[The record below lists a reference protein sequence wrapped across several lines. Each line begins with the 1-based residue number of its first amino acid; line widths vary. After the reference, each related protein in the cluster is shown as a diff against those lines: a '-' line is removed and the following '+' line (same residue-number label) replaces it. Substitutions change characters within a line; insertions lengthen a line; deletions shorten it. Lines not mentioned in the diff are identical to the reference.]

1 MTSPALRRGLFA
13 LLTSLALG
21 WGRSEAAA
29 QGGAALGPVQVISLA
44 AAKVNTL
51 SVSVTSGA
59 VQTIAA
65 VQDNTVNSFPTPVV
79 ITTQWDVNPGQVN
92 NISLVAYFTTP
103 SQAMVGGTVQIP
115 SSRVLGRMATGL
127 ATTFTA
133 FTQAAVAGAGTAG
146 GSLRLFS
153 ESISG
158 PNKGTLSRTDNLD
171 LQLDLVG
178 FPDLPVG
185 TYTGT
190 LNIRAV
196 AQ

>member
-1 MTSPALRRGLFA
+1 MTPSALRRGLFA
-13 LLTSLALG
+13 LLTSITLG

-44 AAKVNTL
+44 AARINTL
-51 SVSVTSGA
+51 SVSVTSGS
-59 VQTIAA
+59 VQTITA
-65 VQDNTVNSFPTPVV
+65 VQDNAVNSFPTPAV

-92 NISLVAYFTTP
+92 SISLVAYFTTP
-103 SQAMVGGTVQIP
+103 SQALVGGTVQIP
-115 SSRVLGRMATGL
+115 SSRVLGRMTTGL

-146 GSLRLFS
+146 GSLQLFS
-153 ESISG
+153 ENISG
-158 PNKGTLSRTDNLD
+158 PNKGTLTRTDNLD
-171 LQLDLVG
+171 LQLNLVG

-185 TYTGT
+185 VYTGT

>member
-1 MTSPALRRGLFA
+1 MTPLALRRGLSA
-13 LLTSLALG
+13 LIASLALG

-29 QGGAALGPVQVISLA
+29 QGGGTLGPVQVISLA
-44 AAKVNTL
+44 AERISILT
-51 SVSVTSGA
+51 VSVTSGS

-65 VQDNTVNSFPTPVV
+65 VQDNSVNAFPTPVV

-92 NISLVAYFTTP
+92 SISLVAYFTTP
-103 SQAMVGGTVQIP
+103 SQALVGGTVQIP
-115 SSRVLGRMATGL
+115 SSRVLGRMSSGL
-127 ATTFTA
+127 PTTFTA
-133 FTQAAVAGAGTAG
+133 FTQAAVAGAGTTG

-153 ESISG
+153 ENISG
-158 PNKGTLSRTDNLD
+158 ANKGAVTRTDNLD

-185 TYTGT
+185 VYTGT

>member
-1 MTSPALRRGLFA
+1 MTSPALRRGLSV
-13 LLTSLALG
+13 LLTSIALG

-44 AAKVNTL
+44 AAPVAFL
-51 SVSVTSGA
+51 SVSVTSGS
-59 VQTIAA
+59 VQTIADL
-65 VQDNTVNSFPTPVV
+65 QDNAVNSFPTPVA
-79 ITTQWDVNPGQVN
+79 INTLWLVNPGQVN
-92 NISLVAYFTTP
+92 SISLVAYFTTP
-103 SQAMVGGTVQIP
+103 TQALVGGTGQIP
-115 SSRVLGRMATGL
+115 SSRVLGRMTTGL

-153 ESISG
+153 ENITG
-158 PNKGTLSRTDNLD
+158 LNRLRSRTDDLD

-178 FPDLPVG
+178 FPGLPVG
-185 TYTGT
+185 VYNGT

-196 AQ
+196 AE